1 MILFSECGL
10 LFISKSFFEG
20 YSGNVCKLFSDAVL
34 DNHLARI
41 LISLACNRGCYKNR
55 HSFIGSK
62 KKCLIPIVDCQTIV
76 CDVIKEMGFDELPKT

>member
-1 MILFSECGL
+1 M
-10 LFISKSFFEG
+10 
-20 YSGNVCKLFSDAVL
+20 CKLLSDAVL

-41 LISLACNRGCYKNR
+41 LISNLRVIGCYKKR

-76 CDVIKEMGFDELPKT
+76 CDVIKEMGFDGLPKT